1 MDFFEKKS
9 LAVVTG
15 ASLAL
20 ICVVSLLDYWTG
32 YELSFSIFYLI
43 PISLLAWYRGR
54 KAGLAISVVA
64 AAAWLVADALA
75 GRVYSDPAIPY
86 WNMLVRFGFFVVVT
100 MMLSA
105 LRTAQARQE
114 EWTQFIV
121 HDLRN
126 PLSNTMIG
134 LETLEQ
140 LQQSS
145 QRSAERT
152 LVTTCLISC
161 RRMVVLINA
170 LLDQS
175 RLERA
180 RMPLALEAIDVREL
194 LQASFEEVSIWAANE
209 AVALQ
214 SEVEN
219 AALFVSADREMSKR
233 VLVNLLS
240 NAIKFSPVDSA
251 VVVQVAAANDGDVLF
266 RVIDQ
271 GRGIPAEWTSRI
283 FDKFAQVNAGKSNS
297 AHGSGL
303 GLSFCRAA
311 VLAQGGGIWIEE
323 TGEQGTT
330 IAFTLP
336 RQVV

>member
-1 MDFFEKKS
+1 MELFEKKS
-9 LAVVTG
+9 MVVVTG
-15 ASLAL
+15 VSLLL
-20 ICVVSLLDYWTG
+20 IAVVSLLDYWTG
-32 YELSFSIFYLI
+32 AELSFSIFYLI
-43 PISLLAWYRGR
+43 PISLLAWCHGC

-64 AAAWLVADALA
+64 AVAWLFADVLA

-100 MMLSA
+100 MTLSA
-105 LRTAQARQE
+105 LRAARIRQA

-121 HDLRN
+121 HDLRS
-126 PLSNTMIG
+126 PLANTMIG

-170 LLDQS
+170 LLDQA
-175 RLERA
+175 RLERGQ
-180 RMPLALEAIDVREL
+180 MPLALETIDVRAL
-194 LQASFEEVSIWAANE
+194 VQASFEEVSIWAANE
-209 AVALQ
+209 TITLE
-214 SEVEN
+214 SEFDD
-219 AALFVSADREMSKR
+219 AAWLVRADRELSKR

-240 NAIKFSPVDSA
+240 NAVKFSPAGSVII
-251 VVVQVAAANDGDVLF
+251 VRVAAARGGDVLF

-271 GRGIPAEWTSRI
+271 GGGIPAEWTSRI
-283 FDKFAQVNAGKSNS
+283 FDKFAQVKAGKSNS

-303 GLSFCRAA
+303 GLSFCREA
-311 VLAQGGGIWIEE
+311 VLAQRGQIWIET
-323 TGEQGTT
+323 TGKKGTT

-336 RQVV
+336 RDVG